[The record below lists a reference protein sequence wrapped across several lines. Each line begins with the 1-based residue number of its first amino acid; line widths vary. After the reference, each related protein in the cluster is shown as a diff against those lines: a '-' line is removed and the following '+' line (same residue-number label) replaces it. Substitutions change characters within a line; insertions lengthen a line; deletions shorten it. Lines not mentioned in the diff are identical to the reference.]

1 MCAAALPLA
10 TNIQP
15 GQKIMF
21 RSVTVATLML
31 AVTLLLGVQAMAQ
44 NTRRNLPAEEANLKL
59 VVNFYEQFFNKHE
72 VARAAEVVS
81 EDYKQHTPDVP
92 DGKKP
97 FVDYFSQFFKE
108 TPQSHARIVRAA
120 TSGDL
125 VWLHVHSTNSPADRG
140 QAVLDIFRVKNGKI
154 VEHWDITQDV
164 PEKSANENSMF

>member
-1 MCAAALPLA
+1 
-10 TNIQP
+10 
-15 GQKIMF
+15 MF
-21 RSVTVATLML
+21 RTILMG
-31 AVTLLLGVQAMAQ
+31 LLLALTVLTSGQVMAQ
-44 NTRRNLPAEEANLKL
+44 NTQRNITSEEANLKL

-81 EDYKQHTPDVP
+81 EDYKQHNPEVP

-108 TPQSHARIVRAA
+108 TPQSKARIVRTA

-125 VWLHVHSTNSPADRG
+125 VWLQVHSTNSPSDRG

-154 VEHWDITQDV
+154 VEHWDIIQDV
-164 PEKSANENSMF
+164 PEKSANENNMF

>member
-1 MCAAALPLA
+1 
-10 TNIQP
+10 
-15 GQKIMF
+15 MF
-21 RSVTVATLML
+21 RSIIMTFLL
-31 AVTLLLGVQAMAQ
+31 ALTALTGGQAMAQ
-44 NTRRNLPAEEANLKL
+44 DTRRDLATEEANLKL

-81 EDYKQHTPDVP
+81 ENYKQHNPEVP

-108 TPQSHARIVRAA
+108 TPQSKARIVRTA

-125 VWLHVHSTNSPADRG
+125 VWLQVHSTNSPSDRG

-154 VEHWDITQDV
+154 VEHWDIIQDV
-164 PEKSANENSMF
+164 PAQSANGNTMF

>member
-1 MCAAALPLA
+1 MLRSIIMTFLLALTAL
-10 TNIQP
+10 T
-15 GQKIMF
+15 G
-21 RSVTVATLML
+21 
-31 AVTLLLGVQAMAQ
+31 GQAMAQ
-44 NTRRNLPAEEANLKL
+44 DTRRDLATEEANLKL

-81 EDYKQHTPDVP
+81 ENYKQHNPEVP

-108 TPQSHARIVRAA
+108 TPQSKARIVRTA

-125 VWLHVHSTNSPADRG
+125 VWLQVHSTNSPSDRG

-154 VEHWDITQDV
+154 VEHWDIIQDI
-164 PEKSANENSMF
+164 PEKSANENTMF

>member
-1 MCAAALPLA
+1 
-10 TNIQP
+10 
-15 GQKIMF
+15 MF
-21 RSVTVATLML
+21 RTILM
-31 AVTLLLGVQAMAQ
+31 ALLLALTVLTGGQVMAQ
-44 NTRRNLPAEEANLKL
+44 DTRRDLMTEEANLKL

-81 EDYKQHTPDVP
+81 EDYKQHNPEVP

-108 TPQSHARIVRAA
+108 TPQSKARIVRTA

-125 VWLHVHSTNSPADRG
+125 VWLQVHSTNSPSDRG

-154 VEHWDITQDV
+154 VEHWDIIQDI
-164 PEKSANENSMF
+164 PEKSANENTMF

>member
-1 MCAAALPLA
+1 MLRSIIMTFLLALTAL
-10 TNIQP
+10 T
-15 GQKIMF
+15 G
-21 RSVTVATLML
+21 
-31 AVTLLLGVQAMAQ
+31 GQAMAQ
-44 NTRRNLPAEEANLKL
+44 DTRRDLATEEANLKL

-81 EDYKQHTPDVP
+81 ENYKQHNPEVP

-108 TPQSHARIVRAA
+108 TPQSKARIVRTA

-125 VWLHVHSTNSPADRG
+125 VWLQVHSTNSPSDRG

-154 VEHWDITQDV
+154 VEHWDIIQDV
-164 PEKSANENSMF
+164 PAQSANGNTMF

>member
-1 MCAAALPLA
+1 
-10 TNIQP
+10 
-15 GQKIMF
+15 MF
-21 RSVTVATLML
+21 RTIPMALLL
-31 AVTLLLGVQAMAQ
+31 ALTLLIGGQAMAQ
-44 NTRRNLPAEEANLKL
+44 DSRRDLATEEVNLKL

-81 EDYKQHTPDVP
+81 ENYKQHNPEVP

-108 TPQSHARIVRAA
+108 TPQSKARIVRTA

-125 VWLHVHSTNSPADRG
+125 VWLQVHSTNSPSDRG

-154 VEHWDITQDV
+154 VEHWDIIQDI
-164 PEKSANENSMF
+164 PEKSANENTMF

>member
-1 MCAAALPLA
+1 MLRSIIMTFLLALTAL
-10 TNIQP
+10 I
-15 GQKIMF
+15 G
-21 RSVTVATLML
+21 
-31 AVTLLLGVQAMAQ
+31 GQAMAQ
-44 NTRRNLPAEEANLKL
+44 DTRRDLATEEANLKL

-81 EDYKQHTPDVP
+81 ENYKQHNPEVP

-108 TPQSHARIVRAA
+108 TPQSKARIVRTA

-125 VWLHVHSTNSPADRG
+125 VWLQVHSTNSPSDRG

-154 VEHWDITQDV
+154 VEHWDIIQDV
-164 PEKSANENSMF
+164 PAQSANGNTMF

>member
-1 MCAAALPLA
+1 MLRSIIMTFLLALTAL
-10 TNIQP
+10 T
-15 GQKIMF
+15 G
-21 RSVTVATLML
+21 
-31 AVTLLLGVQAMAQ
+31 GQAMAQ
-44 NTRRNLPAEEANLKL
+44 DTRRDLATEEANLKL

-81 EDYKQHTPDVP
+81 ENYKQHNPEVP

-108 TPQSHARIVRAA
+108 TPQSKARIVRTA

-125 VWLHVHSTNSPADRG
+125 VWLQVHSTNSPSDRG

-154 VEHWDITQDV
+154 VEHWDIIQDV
-164 PEKSANENSMF
+164 PAQSANGNIMF

>member
-1 MCAAALPLA
+1 
-10 TNIQP
+10 
-15 GQKIMF
+15 MF
-21 RSVTVATLML
+21 RSIIMTFLL
-31 AVTLLLGVQAMAQ
+31 ALTALTGGQAMAQ
-44 NTRRNLPAEEANLKL
+44 DTRRDLATEEANLKL

-81 EDYKQHTPDVP
+81 ENYKQHNPEVP

-108 TPQSHARIVRAA
+108 TPQSKARIVRTA

-125 VWLHVHSTNSPADRG
+125 VWLQVHSTNSPSDRG

-154 VEHWDITQDV
+154 VEHWDIIQDI
-164 PEKSANENSMF
+164 PEKSANENTMF

>member
-1 MCAAALPLA
+1 MFRTVLMALLLALTALTGGQAVAQDTRRDLA
-10 TNIQP
+10 T
-15 GQKIMF
+15 
-21 RSVTVATLML
+21 
-31 AVTLLLGVQAMAQ
+31 
-44 NTRRNLPAEEANLKL
+44 EEANLKL

-81 EDYKQHTPDVP
+81 ENYKQHNPEVP

-108 TPQSHARIVRAA
+108 TPQSKARIVRTA

-125 VWLHVHSTNSPADRG
+125 VWLQVHSTNSPSDRG

-154 VEHWDITQDV
+154 VEHWDIIQDV
-164 PEKSANENSMF
+164 PAQSANGNTMF

>member
-1 MCAAALPLA
+1 MLRSIIMTFLLALTAL
-10 TNIQP
+10 T
-15 GQKIMF
+15 G
-21 RSVTVATLML
+21 
-31 AVTLLLGVQAMAQ
+31 GQAMAQ
-44 NTRRNLPAEEANLKL
+44 DTRRDLATEEANLKL

-81 EDYKQHTPDVP
+81 ENYKQHNPEVP

-108 TPQSHARIVRAA
+108 TPQSKARIVRTA

-125 VWLHVHSTNSPADRG
+125 VWLQVHSTNSPSDRG

-154 VEHWDITQDV
+154 VEHWDIIQDV
-164 PEKSANENSMF
+164 PAQSANENSMF

>member
-1 MCAAALPLA
+1 MLRSIIMTFQLALTAL
-10 TNIQP
+10 T
-15 GQKIMF
+15 G
-21 RSVTVATLML
+21 
-31 AVTLLLGVQAMAQ
+31 GQAMAQ
-44 NTRRNLPAEEANLKL
+44 DTRRDLATEEANLKL

-81 EDYKQHTPDVP
+81 ENYKQHNPEVP

-108 TPQSHARIVRAA
+108 TPQSKARIVRTA

-125 VWLHVHSTNSPADRG
+125 VWLQVHSTNSPSDRG

-154 VEHWDITQDV
+154 VEHWDIIQDV
-164 PEKSANENSMF
+164 PAQSANGNTMF

>member
-1 MCAAALPLA
+1 MLRSIIMTFLLALTALTGGP
-10 TNIQP
+10 
-15 GQKIMF
+15 
-21 RSVTVATLML
+21 
-31 AVTLLLGVQAMAQ
+31 AMAQ
-44 NTRRNLPAEEANLKL
+44 DTRRDLATEEANLKL

-81 EDYKQHTPDVP
+81 ENYKQHNPEVP

-108 TPQSHARIVRAA
+108 TPQSKARIVRTA

-125 VWLHVHSTNSPADRG
+125 VWLQVHSTNSPSDRG

-154 VEHWDITQDV
+154 VEHWDIIQDV
-164 PEKSANENSMF
+164 PAQSANGNTMF

>member
-1 MCAAALPLA
+1 MFRTVLMALLLALTALTGGQAVAQDTRRDLA
-10 TNIQP
+10 T
-15 GQKIMF
+15 
-21 RSVTVATLML
+21 
-31 AVTLLLGVQAMAQ
+31 
-44 NTRRNLPAEEANLKL
+44 EEANLKL

-81 EDYKQHTPDVP
+81 ENYKQHNPEVS

-97 FVDYFSQFFKE
+97 FVDYFAQFFKE
-108 TPQSHARIVRAA
+108 TPQSKARIVRTA

-125 VWLHVHSTNSPADRG
+125 VWLQVHSTNSPSDRG

-154 VEHWDITQDV
+154 VEHWDIIQDV

>member
-1 MCAAALPLA
+1 
-10 TNIQP
+10 
-15 GQKIMF
+15 MF
-21 RSVTVATLML
+21 RSIIMTFLL
-31 AVTLLLGVQAMAQ
+31 ALTALTGGQAMAQ
-44 NTRRNLPAEEANLKL
+44 DIRRDLATEEANLKL

-81 EDYKQHTPDVP
+81 ENYKQHNPEVP

-108 TPQSHARIVRAA
+108 TPQSKARIVRTA

-125 VWLHVHSTNSPADRG
+125 VWLQVHSTNSPSDRG

-154 VEHWDITQDV
+154 VEHWDIIQDV
-164 PEKSANENSMF
+164 PAQSANGNTMF